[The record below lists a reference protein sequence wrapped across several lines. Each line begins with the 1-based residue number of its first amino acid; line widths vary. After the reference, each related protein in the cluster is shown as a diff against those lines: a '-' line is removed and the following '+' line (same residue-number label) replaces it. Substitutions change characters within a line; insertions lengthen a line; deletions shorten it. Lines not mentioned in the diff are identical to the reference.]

1 MEAKRKKR
9 TKSSSPIKIFIIVFI
24 LSLPFFWGINLLEK
38 NLSDFFFW
46 YKISQ
51 NPQIFTAQIALEE
64 KLQEMKP
71 IRNREIPDLEIE
83 AKSTI
88 SVLVNGKDKEKVL
101 FEKES
106 NQKLPI
112 ASLTKLM
119 TVWVVLEHYD
129 LSKEIT
135 ISKLAANQYG
145 DIRKLEE
152 GKTFPAEYFLYPL
165 LMESSN
171 GAAFALANDYE
182 GMTERNFVELMN
194 REAEKIGLNDTFFDN
209 PTGLDPQESKTEMNY
224 STANDLVKFTKKLL
238 EKPLISRAEQGERR
252 NFVSSLWEIL
262 SLPRYSLYGP
272 EVINTNRFLLKEDKS
287 SSLAFTEV
295 QALDGSTD
303 WQDRTI
309 GGKTGYTGEAGGC
322 LLLVIKAPK
331 AQGFLINIILGA
343 NGKENRFEE
352 MKKLVDWLKIAYK
365 W

>member
-1 MEAKRKKR
+1 
-9 TKSSSPIKIFIIVFI
+9 
-24 LSLPFFWGINLLEK
+24 
-38 NLSDFFFW
+38 
-46 YKISQ
+46 
-51 NPQIFTAQIALEE
+51 
-64 KLQEMKP
+64 
-71 IRNREIPDLEIE
+71 
-83 AKSTI
+83 KSTI
-88 SVLVNGKDKEKVL
+88 SVLVDGKDKEKVL

-119 TVWVVLEHYD
+119 TAWVVLEHYYD

-182 GMTERNFVELMN
+182 GMTERDFVQLMS
-194 REAEKIGLNDTFFDN
+194 RETEKIGLNDTFFDN

-238 EKPLISRAEQGERR
+238 EKPLI
-252 NFVSSLWEIL
+252 WEIL

-272 EVINTNRFLLKEDKS
+272 ELINTNGFLFKEDKS
-287 SSLAFTEV
+287 SSLPFAAARV
-295 QALDGSTD
+295 LDGSAD
-303 WQDRTI
+303 WQDRII

-352 MKKLVDWLKIAYK
+352 MKKLVDWLKVAYK

>member
-1 MEAKRKKR
+1 MNR
-9 TKSSSPIKIFIIVFI
+9 IKIFLIALI
-24 LSLPFFWGINLLEK
+24 LSLPIFWGINILEK
-38 NLSDFFFW
+38 ELRDFFYW
-46 YKISQ
+46 REITE
-51 NPQIFTAQIALEE
+51 NPQLLAAQANQLALEQ
-64 KLQEMKP
+64 KLRDLKP
-71 IRNREIPDLEIE
+71 FRNRSVPDLEIE

-88 SVLVNGKDKEKVL
+88 SVLVDGKDKEKVL

-119 TVWVVLEHYD
+119 TAWVVLEHYDD

-145 DIRKLEE
+145 NIGKLEE
-152 GKTFPAEYFLYPL
+152 GKIFPAEYFLYPL

-182 GMTERNFVELMN
+182 GMTERDFVQLMN
-194 REAEKIGLNDTFFDN
+194 RETEKIGLNDTFFDN

-238 EKPLISRAEQGERR
+238 EKPLI
-252 NFVSSLWEIL
+252 WEIL

-272 EVINTNRFLLKEDKS
+272 ELINTNGFL
-287 SSLAFTEV
+287 
-295 QALDGSTD
+295 LDGSAD
-303 WQDRTI
+303 WQDRII

-352 MKKLVDWLKIAYK
+352 MKKLVDWLKVAYK

>member
-1 MEAKRKKR
+1 MTGR
-9 TKSSSPIKIFIIVFI
+9 IKIFLIALI
-24 LSLPFFWGINLLEK
+24 LSLPIFWGINILEK
-38 NLSDFFFW
+38 ELRDFFYW
-46 YKISQ
+46 REITE
-51 NPQIFTAQIALEE
+51 NPQLLAAQANQLALEQ
-64 KLQEMKP
+64 KLRDLKP
-71 IRNREIPDLEIE
+71 FRNRSVPDLEIE

-88 SVLVNGKDKEKVL
+88 SVLVDGKDKEKVL

-119 TVWVVLEHYD
+119 TAWVVLEHYYD

-182 GMTERNFVELMN
+182 GMTERDFVQLMS
-194 REAEKIGLNDTFFDN
+194 RETEKIGLNDTFFDN

-238 EKPLISRAEQGERR
+238 EKPLI
-252 NFVSSLWEIL
+252 WEIL

-272 EVINTNRFLLKEDKS
+272 ELINTNGFL
-287 SSLAFTEV
+287 
-295 QALDGSTD
+295 LDGSAD
-303 WQDRTI
+303 WQDRII

-352 MKKLVDWLKIAYK
+352 MKKLVDWLKVAYK